1 MIPVTFMGGTG
12 IAHKSD
18 AMRILLCSE
27 EPILLKNLY
36 GILRD
41 EGWEVET
48 VSHPAL
54 AIQTLMKT
62 DYKAV
67 IFDSGVSGMSVKDAV
82 HIIRSFLPE
91 MIIFTIGNM
100 TRDPGVT
107 ALSMPAD
114 LGEIK
119 EMVHNVKQVA

>member
-1 MIPVTFMGGTG
+1 MPGGTG
-12 IAHKSD
+12 IALIII

-54 AIQTLMKT
+54 AIRTLIK
-62 DYKAV
+62 DNFKAI
-67 IFDSGVSGMSVKDAV
+67 IFDSGVPGMSVNDAV

-91 MIIFTIGNM
+91 MIVFTIGNV
-100 TRDPGVT
+100 TKDPGVMT
-107 ALSMPAD
+107 LSMPVD